1 MAEVTMQS
9 DATDIKFSKRLSGNL
24 ITNIVVLIL
33 NTCIGLFMTPFFLDT
48 LGEVAYG
55 IIPLATSVTSYVTLI
70 VSSLNSSVSRYLM
83 IDLRRGDFNAAQTT
97 FNTAFFGVLAFVIII
112 LPIAVLIA
120 FLSPIIFNIGTLNS
134 TDVIFLFFLVLVSS
148 LITVIAGNFMVT
160 LQSYNRLD
168 LRNIVTIVQQIVQVG
183 LLISLFAIV
192 NPRLP
197 FVGVAYISASILS
210 LILAS
215 IFSKSVCKELKVSK
229 RSFSKARAKDIGL
242 MSMWTMVANIG
253 TMLRVNTA
261 LVLVNLFCGA
271 VVAAQYSIAYT
282 GQTLCLSIVSTI
294 TTIFIPMIYT
304 YAGVDDKK
312 GLVDFISLAV
322 KCSCLFMGVVL
333 GVAFVYLPDV
343 LAIWVGGEY
352 SSLAFLAALL
362 MLPSIVHAG
371 YSCIVPISSAYLK
384 VREVAI
390 MVCSFGIFAL
400 FLYILFLIVFD
411 LGVYGV
417 ALSMLIIAIIGE
429 GFIIPRYV
437 AAILK
442 ANQWSFITPMIPGI
456 IMFVVA
462 LILSSIVK
470 FLIPLSSILN
480 LLFGGTVVLVLY
492 IFICTTILLNKKEKG
507 MIRACIPKSLEKY
520 VPQWIL

>member
-1 MAEVTMQS
+1 MAKVTMQS

-33 NTCIGLFMTPFFLDT
+33 NTCIGLFLTPFFLDT

-55 IIPLATSVTSYVTLI
+55 IIPLATSVTSYVTLV

-83 IDLRRGDFNAAQTT
+83 IDLRRGDFRAARTT
-97 FNTAFFGVLAFVIII
+97 FNTAFFGILVIVLIL
-112 LPIAVLIA
+112 LPIALSIA
-120 FLSPIIFNIGTLNS
+120 FFSPIIFNIGNQNPI
-134 TDVIFLFFLVLVSS
+134 DVILLFSLVFGSSLVS
-148 LITVIAGNFMVT
+148 VIAGNFMVT

-168 LRNIVTIVQQIVQVG
+168 LRNIITIVQLFVQIG
-183 LLISLFAIV
+183 LLIVFFSFV
-192 NPRLP
+192 EPSLP
-197 FVGVAYISASILS
+197 FVGIAYLSASIIS
-210 LILAS
+210 VILAI
-215 IFSKSVCKELKVSK
+215 IFSHIVCKELNVSK
-229 RSFSKARAKDIGL
+229 SSFSKSRAKDIGL
-242 MSMWTMVANIG
+242 MSMWTLVANVG
-253 TMLRVNTA
+253 TMLRINTA

-271 VVAAQYSIAYT
+271 VIVAQYSIAYT
-282 GQTLCLSIVSTI
+282 GQTMCLAIVSTI

-312 GLVDFISLAV
+312 GLVDFLSLAV

-333 GVAFVYLPDV
+333 GVAFAYLSDV
-343 LAIWVGGEY
+343 LTIWVGSEY
-352 SSLAFLAALL
+352 ASLAFLAALL

-390 MVCSFGIFAL
+390 MGCSFGIFTL
-400 FLYILFLIVFD
+400 FLYLLFFIVFD
-411 LGVYGV
+411 WGVYGV
-417 ALSMLIIAIIGE
+417 ALTMLIIAIIGE
-429 GFIIPRYV
+429 GIIIPWYV
-437 AAILK
+437 ASILK
-442 ANQWSFITPMIPGI
+442 VYRWSLITPMIPGI

-480 LLFGGTVVLVLY
+480 LLFGGTVILVLY
-492 IFICTTILLNKKEKG
+492 VFICTTILLNKKEKG
-507 MIRACIPKSLEKY
+507 MIRVCIPKSLEKY
-520 VPQWIL
+520 IPKWIL